1 MNIPTWSLTPFCSYF
16 WAVHLGILWSFG
28 NQGHSPWYLWCF
40 DGSPMYVQP
49 DCPWLLF
56 SKPVNLPI
64 FQVPNGTQPI
74 PKDSLLD
81 LGALMMSLSYHV
93 SHLLRSLEGA
103 NMCHTHILA
112 IAAPLVGSWAS
123 TRSIFAA
130 DHFWSSLFCL
140 INACFLE
147 PFFCS
152 Q

>member
-93 SHLLRSLEGA
+93 SHLLRSKAKFLCSEIEA
-103 NMCHTHILA
+103 KINKYNLSETKRRRWNWNNYFKKWYLRCVLNTSCL
-112 IAAPLVGSWAS
+112 
-123 TRSIFAA
+123 
-130 DHFWSSLFCL
+130 WSFK
-140 INACFLE
+140 NN
-147 PFFCS
+147 
-152 Q
+152 